1 MTARDDLADNVQ
13 AAKASGNATRDG
25 VDACQRHG
33 GKGIRSQRHAEGTPE
48 VCAGETKAR
57 PVHYPIMSALLISFP
72 YLKWHNVATTILL
85 QVN

>member
-1 MTARDDLADNVQ
+1 MRRGV
-13 AAKASGNATRDG
+13 ASASTSASTSASAGASTNAGASAGASASASVRG
-25 VDACQRHG
+25 
-33 GKGIRSQRHAEGTPE
+33 
-48 VCAGETKAR
+48 CAGETKAR